1 MLLQR
6 HDFSL
11 EIANAISV
19 VSQKSICLFLLEL
32 IVIQTLIQSLPQ
44 PECCKTKTVQ
54 TQKNPS
60 DPKRVTTVG
69 HGWSRDSSWPA
80 SGCLRM
86 VLAKF
91 DMFLVFEPY
100 VRSSSRSSSPTGSW
114 LSTYNIPTSR
124 VNTTKRFFERGLVP
138 TSLMLKFDS
147 KTSPSRAAFVW
158 THKIFPD
165 RWRTLPHHC
174 GATSWRADELPV

>member
-1 MLLQR
+1 MLQNQNR
-6 HDFSL
+6 
-11 EIANAISV
+11 ANTK
-19 VSQKSICLFLLEL
+19 KSFRSKTCHHCWPWMVTRLLL
-32 IVIQTLIQSLPQ
+32 A
-44 PECCKTKTVQ
+44 CY
-54 TQKNPS
+54 
-60 DPKRVTTVG
+60 
-69 HGWSRDSSWPA
+69 

-114 LSTYNIPTSR
+114 FSTYNIPTSR

-138 TSLMLKFDS
+138 TSLMLKFVGICDS

-165 RWRTLPHHC
+165 RWHTLPHPC
-174 GATSWRADELPV
+174 GATSCRADELPV